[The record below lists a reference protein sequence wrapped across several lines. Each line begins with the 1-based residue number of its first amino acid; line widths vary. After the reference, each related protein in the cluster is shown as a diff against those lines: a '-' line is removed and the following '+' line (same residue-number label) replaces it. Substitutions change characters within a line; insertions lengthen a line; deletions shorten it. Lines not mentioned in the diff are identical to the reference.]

1 MKRALLLMAA
11 LLGGPAALARDV
23 HLPWR
28 FMDPVAAAGYRSL
41 REESARDPVN
51 IAFDLALNEDPDD
64 RQGRGEDGRRAMNF
78 DPARDLLTIVEDLGG
93 DGRPKVFLLFNT
105 AAISGNW
112 GGLWGVVMVEDAPG
126 RWREACSIAHRSTPP
141 VGAIRLPAAPL
152 PGWRNFRTDEGT
164 YGWRPIADGSG
175 RMECTPP
182 EITAVRAVR
191 GPRRRA
197 RWVPWQRPIHPMAS
211 DALREF
217 RLSNHPIADAMAINH
232 EGARI
237 GINRTPGRP
246 RNFDPAF
253 DLLYAVHEMGGNRG
267 PLVFLLFDWPMLRRE
282 GEPLPG
288 VVMVEDRA
296 SDTPRQRWRIAC
308 TIADA
313 GDRGAGGGIT
323 LLDGREE
330 GLRGFRTSAGHYAW
344 QGATDVPGQPE
355 CRRLPP

>member
-1 MKRALLLMAA
+1 
-11 LLGGPAALARDV
+11 
-23 HLPWR
+23 
-28 FMDPVAAAGYRSL
+28 MDPVAAAGYQGL
-41 REESARDPVN
+41 REESARDPLNV
-51 IAFDLALNEDPDD
+51 AFDLTLNEDPDD

-93 DGRPKVFLLFNT
+93 DGRPEVLLLFNT

-126 RWREACSIAHRSTPP
+126 RWREACSIAHRSAPP

-152 PGWRNFRTDEGT
+152 RGWRNFRTDEGI
-164 YGWRPIADGSG
+164 YGWRPMADGSG

-182 EITAVRAVR
+182 EITAVRPVR

-197 RWVPWQRPIHPMAS
+197 RWVHWQRPIDPTAS

-237 GINRTPGRP
+237 GVNRTAGRP

-253 DLLYAVHEMGGNRG
+253 DLLYATSDLGRRG
-267 PLVFLLFDWPMLRRE
+267 AEIAFLLFDWPMLRRE

-288 VVMVEDRA
+288 VVMWWSEPEA
-296 SDTPRQRWRIAC
+296 RWRIAC

-313 GDRGAGGGIT
+313 GDRGAAGGVT
-323 LLDGREE
+323 LLDTRSE
-330 GLRGFRTSAGHYAW
+330 GLRNFRTSAGRYAW
-344 QGATDVPGQPE
+344 VGGPAGPE
-355 CRRLPP
+355 CRAVPP